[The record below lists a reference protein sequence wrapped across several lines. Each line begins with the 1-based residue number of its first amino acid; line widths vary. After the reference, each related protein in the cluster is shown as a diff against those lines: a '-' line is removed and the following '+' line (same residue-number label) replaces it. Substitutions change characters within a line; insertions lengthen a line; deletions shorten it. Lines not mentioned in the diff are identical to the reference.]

1 MQDLRLILLIIG
13 AIALLALIIHGLW
26 SNRKERSSLFK
37 ERIDPKNKQPFQKD
51 DGIDDYVNNKQESP
65 LSMHP
70 YEDEDDDNVDYD
82 QLHQIDFI
90 YDLEPKKNQQDEIG
104 QIVGDNIAST
114 NTILPAK
121 EDNSINNEEKEK
133 DLILILHITT
143 HSGQLINGE
152 LLLQSIL
159 QCGFHFGEMNIF
171 HRHVDPAGT
180 GPVLFSLINI
190 VQPGTFDPEHMADF
204 NTPGV
209 SIFMSIPSYGDANQ
223 NFKLMLQAAQR
234 INDDIGGIILDDERR
249 MLTPQKIESY
259 KSQIREALRKQK

>member
-26 SNRKERSSLFK
+26 SNRKERSSLFR
-37 ERIDPKNKQPFQKD
+37 ERIDPKNKMPFQSD
-51 DGIDDYVNNKQESP
+51 DGINNYVNNKQDAP
-65 LSMHP
+65 LSIHP
-70 YEDEDDDNVDYD
+70 YEEDDNIDVDID
-82 QLHQIDFI
+82 QSHQIDFI
-90 YDLEPKKNQQDEIG
+90 YDLEPKKNQQEE
-104 QIVGDNIAST
+104 VGSSTEDNLVNT
-114 NTILPAK
+114 NTISPVK
-121 EDNSINNEEKEK
+121 ETKSTHNEEKEQ

-143 HSGQLINGE
+143 HSGQFINGE

-259 KSQIREALRKQK
+259 KSQIREALRKHK

>member
-26 SNRKERSSLFK
+26 SNRKEHSSLFR
-37 ERIDPKNKQPFQKD
+37 ERIDPKSKKPFQSD
-51 DGIDDYVNNKQESP
+51 DGLDNYVNDKQESP

-70 YEDEDDDNVDYD
+70 YDDEDNLDFD
-82 QLHQIDFI
+82 QSHQIDFI
-90 YDLEPKKNQQDEIG
+90 YDLEPKKNQQEEIG
-104 QIVGDNIAST
+104 SSNEDNSANT
-114 NTILPAK
+114 NTISTPVK
-121 EDNSINNEEKEK
+121 ETKSAQSEEKEQ

-259 KSQIREALRKQK
+259 KSQIREALCKHK